1 MGGNKAALSGIHT
14 VKGDEYVKEAT
25 HFSLALTQ
33 NRLNKHLTQKEVAAR
48 LGIERSTYAYYE
60 NSKTKPSCEMILFL
74 SEILETDY
82 HIFIEAVIKDIN
94 EERGNPITVGSKPL

>member
-1 MGGNKAALSGIHT
+1 M
-14 VKGDEYVKEAT
+14 KEST

-33 NRLNKHLTQKEVAAR
+33 KRLNKHLTQKEVAKR

-60 NSKTKPSCEMILFL
+60 NSKTKPSCELILFL

-82 HIFIEAVIKDIN
+82 HFFIEAVIKDIN
-94 EERGNPITVGSKPL
+94 EERGNPITVRSKLL

>member
-1 MGGNKAALSGIHT
+1 M
-14 VKGDEYVKEAT
+14 KEST

-33 NRLNKHLTQKEVAAR
+33 NRLNKQITQKEVAAR

-60 NSKTKPSCEMILFL
+60 NSKTKPSCELILFL

-82 HIFIEAVIKDIN
+82 HFFIEAVIKDIN
-94 EERGNPITVGSKPL
+94 EERENPITVGSKPL

>member
-1 MGGNKAALSGIHT
+1 M
-14 VKGDEYVKEAT
+14 KEAT

-33 NRLNKHLTQKEVAAR
+33 KRLNKHLTQKEVAKR

-60 NSKTKPSCEMILFL
+60 NSKTKPSCELILFL

-82 HIFIEAVIKDIN
+82 HFFIEAVIKDIN
-94 EERGNPITVGSKPL
+94 EERENPITVRSKLL